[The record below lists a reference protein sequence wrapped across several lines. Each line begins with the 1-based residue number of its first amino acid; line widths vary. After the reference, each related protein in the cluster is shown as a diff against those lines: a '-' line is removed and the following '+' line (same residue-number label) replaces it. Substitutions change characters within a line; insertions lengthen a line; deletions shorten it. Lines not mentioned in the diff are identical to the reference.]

1 MSSHIGKSQRSRL
14 TTLGVIALVLAI
26 ALPFVGWFGGDAY
39 VQYAMVTDTVP
50 QDAMVFA
57 FLGWL
62 ASIAAAVVFGIT
74 GIVLL
79 WFSRSGSRPSA

>member
-1 MSSHIGKSQRSRL
+1 M
-14 TTLGVIALVLAI
+14 TTLGVSALVLAI

-39 VQYAMVTDTVP
+39 VQHAMVTDTVP

-62 ASIAAAVVFGIT
+62 ASIAAAVVFGVT
-74 GIVLL
+74 GMIFL
-79 WFSRSGSRPSA
+79 WFARSRTRPSV